1 MWSAVELQ
9 TAPTGKL
16 VEAAI
21 AVLAEVAGR
30 PVPESPLVCLEQAE
44 RLGQGL
50 DLGEAALATRVAAV
64 DRAGQASAARYPGT
78 KGWLRTALGMRTG
91 RAGERL
97 TVSRQLE
104 RLPKTAELLRTGQLP
119 YGYAATIAEA
129 VARLTDDDCAK
140 AEEILLELAG
150 KGVSATK
157 VAKVGARITEVIA
170 ERDGTDQPPE
180 DARRG
185 DRSWWKLSKSLNG
198 TSYVKGRFGPEL
210 TALVLDILG
219 PLTKPAGPEDDRDP
233 AERLADALAMHLS
246 GGSTRWNATM
256 VITLDDQTTDGDAP
270 EGDGDP
276 SQGDG
281 DPSEWEPEGC
291 FPADGQP
298 QHATR
303 HGEAGTT
310 DDGAHERAQTSRKK
324 QAAYPETD
332 HDPAARPDGTAHRAA
347 EVQDPQHQPTHKQHS
362 QDQNTQDQTA
372 QGRAAEDP
380 STQDQSTQQGGR
392 SIRRPVWPL
401 EHAKLSA
408 RLADGTPISPE
419 RARVIALNA
428 GVSALILGRDGIPLY
443 LGNRARFVSPGQ
455 RRVLEAIYET
465 CAFAECDIPARFC
478 EADHTLGWTEHKVTD
493 IHLLAPCCSWH
504 NRAKHRYADQ
514 ISMTRDSRGRWIYTF
529 NRTRKSRNS
538 RTGRQP
544 RGP

>member
-1 MWSAVELQ
+1 MWSAVQLQ
-9 TAPTGKL
+9 TAPTGEL
-16 VEAAI
+16 VEAAV
-21 AVLAEVAGR
+21 AVLAEVVGR

-44 RLGQGL
+44 RLGLGL
-50 DLGEAALATRVAAV
+50 DLGEAALAARVAVV
-64 DRAGQASAARYPGT
+64 DRAGQASAHRYPGT
-78 KGWLRTALGMRTG
+78 KGWLRIALGMRTG

-104 RLPKTAELLRTGQLP
+104 RLPKTAELLRTKRLP

-129 VARLTDDDCAK
+129 VVRLNDDDCAK
-140 AEEILLELAG
+140 AEKILLELAG

-170 ERDGTDQPPE
+170 ERDGTEQPPE

-256 VITLDDQTTDGDAP
+256 VITLDDQADNGNPSDGRQ
-270 EGDGDP
+270 EGRF
-276 SQGDG
+276 Q
-281 DPSEWEPEGC
+281 
-291 FPADGQP
+291 ADGQP

-303 HGEAGTT
+303 HGEASTT
-310 DDGAHERAQTSRKK
+310 DDGAHERAQTSRKQ

-332 HDPAARPDGTAHRAA
+332 HDPTAHPDGTPHRQAA
-347 EVQDPQHQPTHKQHS
+347 EVQGLQDQPTQDQPTQKQHS
-362 QDQNTQDQTA
+362 QDQSTQDRTA
-372 QGRAAEDP
+372 QGQSTRDQAAEDQN
-380 STQDQSTQQGGR
+380 TQDQSTRQSGP
-392 SIRRPVWPL
+392 IVRRPVWPL
-401 EHAKLSA
+401 EHAKVSA
-408 RLADGTPISPE
+408 HLADGTPISPE

-428 GVSALILGRDGIPLY
+428 GVSPLILGTDGIPLY
-443 LGNRARFVSPGQ
+443 LGNRARFVSAGQ
-455 RRVLEAIYET
+455 RRVLEALYET

-478 EADHTLGWTEHKVTD
+478 EADHTLGWTEHKLTD
-493 IHLLAPCCSWH
+493 INLLAPCCSWH
-504 NRAKHRYADQ
+504 NRAKYRYADK
-514 ISMTRDSRGRWIYTF
+514 ISMTRDNRGRWIYTF
-529 NRTRKSRNS
+529 NRTWKSRHS
-538 RTGRQP
+538 GTGRQP

>member
-9 TAPTGKL
+9 TAPTGEL
-16 VEAAI
+16 VEAAV
-21 AVLAEVAGR
+21 AVLAEVAER
-30 PVPESPLVCLEQAE
+30 LAPESPVVCLEQAE
-44 RLGQGL
+44 RLGLGL
-50 DLGEAALATRVAAV
+50 DLGEAALAARVAVV
-64 DRAGQASAARYPGT
+64 DRAGQASAHRYPGT
-78 KGWLRTALGMRTG
+78 KGWLRIALGMRTG

-104 RLPKTAELLRTGQLP
+104 RLPKTAELLRTRRLS

-129 VARLTDDDCAK
+129 VARLNDDDCVK

-157 VAKVGARITEVIA
+157 VAKVGARITDVIA
-170 ERDGTDQPPE
+170 ERDGTERPPE

-256 VITLDDQTTDGDAP
+256 VITLDDQAD
-270 EGDGDP
+270 DGDP
-276 SQGDG
+276 SDG
-281 DPSEWEPEGC
+281 RQEGR
-291 FPADGQP
+291 FQADVQP
-298 QHATR
+298 QHANR
-303 HGEAGTT
+303 YGKASTT
-310 DDGAHERAQTSRKK
+310 DDGAHDRAQTSRKQ

-332 HDPAARPDGTAHRAA
+332 HDPTARPDGATHREAA
-347 EVQDPQHQPTHKQHS
+347 EVQGH
-362 QDQNTQDQTA
+362 QDQ
-372 QGRAAEDP
+372 AAEDP
-380 STQDQSTQQGGR
+380 SAQGQSTQQDGP
-392 SIRRPVWPL
+392 IVRRPVWPL
-401 EHAKLSA
+401 EHAKVSA
-408 RLADGTPISPE
+408 RLADGTPLSPE

-428 GVSALILGRDGIPLY
+428 GVSALILGTDGIPLY
-443 LGNRARFVSPGQ
+443 LGNKARFVSAGQ
-455 RRVLEAIYET
+455 RRVLEALYET

-478 EADHTLGWTEHKVTD
+478 EADHTLGWTNHQATD
-493 IHLLAPCCSWH
+493 INLLAPCCSWH
-504 NRAKHRYADQ
+504 NRAKHRYANK
-514 ISMTRDSRGRWIYTF
+514 ITMTRDSRGRWIYTF
-529 NRTRKSRNS
+529 NRARKSRHS